1 MIATRKLEKYIWS
14 IALVKSHQNEVLVCA
29 PGNCLLSDD
38 GARGG
43 FFFGQQAFLLYPNAE
58 EPALHDQVKEFRGIE
73 ARVKHVDYFVRF
85 ILASRSKDDHY
96 LVYSPKNLSHN
107 HDLKT
112 FFIVIIILVDEN
124 CINPDSSCFTL
135 ISEKM

>member
-1 MIATRKLEKYIWS
+1 MLATRKLEQDIWS
-14 IALVKSHQNEVLVCA
+14 IALVKSHQNEVLECS
-29 PGNCLLSDD
+29 PGKCLLSDD
-38 GARGG
+38 GAWWGG
-43 FFFGQQAFLLYPNAE
+43 FGRQAFLLYPNAE

-124 CINPDSSCFTL
+124 CINPDNSCFTL